1 MREET
6 VNRILNVEHDALELY
21 ERTQK
26 EAAQII
32 EEAKAEAAMQ
42 RKLALAEAQQKAT
55 QNLSEGR
62 QAADAQRA
70 NIIAR
75 AGADAQNLETVS
87 SRHFEEAVAL
97 VLNRIANR
105 A

>member
-6 VNRILNVEHDALELY
+6 VNRILSVEHSALDLY
-21 ERTQK
+21 EYTQQ
-26 EAAQII
+26 EAARIV

-42 RKLALAEAQQKAT
+42 RKLALAEAQRKAA
-55 QNLSEGR
+55 QSLAEGR
-62 QAADAQRA
+62 QAADVQRA
-70 NIIAR
+70 GIIAR

-97 VLNRIANR
+97 LLNKVTGR

>member
-6 VNRILNVEHDALELY
+6 VNRILSVEHDALALY
-21 ERTQK
+21 EYTQQ
-26 EAAQII
+26 EAAHML
-32 EEAKAEAAMQ
+32 EEAKAEAAIQ
-42 RKLALAEAQQKAT
+42 RKLALAEAQEKAT
-55 QNLSEGR
+55 QSLVAGR
-62 QAADAQRA
+62 QTADAQRA

-87 SRHFEEAVAL
+87 SRHFEEAVTL
-97 VLNRIANR
+97 VLNRVVGR

>member
-6 VNRILNVEHDALELY
+6 VNRILSVEHDALALY
-21 ERTQK
+21 EYTQQ
-26 EAAQII
+26 EAARML
-32 EEAKAEAAMQ
+32 EEAKAEATMQ
-42 RKLALAEAQQKAT
+42 RKLALAEAQEKAA
-55 QNLSEGR
+55 QSLVAGR
-62 QAADAQRA
+62 QTADAQRA

-87 SRHFEEAVAL
+87 SRHFEEAVTL
-97 VLNRIANR
+97 VLNRIVGR

>member
-6 VNRILNVEHDALELY
+6 VNRILSVEHNASELY
-21 ERTQK
+21 EYTQQ
-26 EAAQII
+26 EAARIL
-32 EEAKAEAAMQ
+32 EEAKAEVALQ
-42 RKLALAEAQQKAT
+42 RKLALTEAQQKAT
-55 QNLSEGR
+55 QTLSEGR

-70 NIIAR
+70 AIIAR

-87 SRHFEEAVAL
+87 SRHFEDAVTL
-97 VLNRIANR
+97 VLNRVTGR